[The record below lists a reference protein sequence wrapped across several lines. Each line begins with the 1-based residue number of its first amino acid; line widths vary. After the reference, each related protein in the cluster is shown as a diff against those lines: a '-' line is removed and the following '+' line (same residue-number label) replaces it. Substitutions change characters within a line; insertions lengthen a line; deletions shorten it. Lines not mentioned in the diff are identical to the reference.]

1 VSLWLALRFPQL
13 MIDALP
19 LSDGDQP
26 VAVRDQH
33 RLLAANTTAVAQGV
47 QAGMKIGTALALC
60 DALQIHQR
68 QPAAEQHWLEQQA
81 RTLGRFTPMIAH
93 DDDCLLL
100 EIGGSLRLFRG
111 LDTLLSGLLRQ
122 LPDATECHPGL
133 GHTPIAAQ
141 LLSQIPLA
149 NSRACIVLN
158 DRQPDLSASR
168 QRLLQLL
175 ARQPLEQ
182 LPLSAPLKKSLQ
194 GPGLRALGDLLA
206 LPSGALQRRFGRNL
220 TDWLARLRGDKAD
233 LRQPIIAP
241 QRFLLTLEFDEPIAG
256 SERLLPPM
264 QQLLEQMQVW
274 LIRHQQQVRAIRWIF
289 LPLRGEPDRLLVR
302 RAGGDH
308 RAEAW
313 LDLSRRHLEHTRLA
327 APALKL
333 TLEAGRLLPMAAPPA
348 HLFAALERPCARE
361 LLEKLANLPG
371 LSLYQPTT
379 IDCHL
384 PEQNEGRSDPLA
396 SNRTESFLPPS
407 AFVDA
412 PLWLLEQPLPLR
424 SRQQQVF
431 WRGAALEILPGLR
444 QFNEPWWQPH
454 QGWQRRYHIARHP
467 LGMHCW
473 LFQQGDAEGSWFL
486 HGFF

>member
-13 MIDALP
+13 MIDALSAASNNAP
-19 LSDGDQP
+19 L
-26 VAVRDQH
+26 AVREQH
-33 RLLAANTTAVAQGV
+33 RLVAVNAAATAQGLRV
-47 QAGMKIGTALALC
+47 GMKIGTALALC
-60 DALQIHQR
+60 DALQICER

-81 RTLGRFTPMIAH
+81 RALGRFTPMIAL
-93 DDDCLLL
+93 DDNCLLL
-100 EIGGSLRLFRG
+100 EIGSSLRLFRG
-111 LDTLLSGLLRQ
+111 LDPLLSRLLRQ
-122 LPDATECHPGL
+122 LPASTDCHPGL
-133 GHTPIAAQ
+133 GHTPLAAQ
-141 LLSQIPLA
+141 ILSQLPLA
-149 NSRACIVLN
+149 DSRACIVLQ
-158 DRQPDLSASR
+158 DRQPELRVSR
-168 QRLLQLL
+168 QQLLQLL
-175 ARQPLEQ
+175 ARQSLDQ
-182 LPLSAPLKKSLQ
+182 LPLPASLKTSLQ
-194 GPGLRALGDLLA
+194 GPGLRTLGDLLA
-206 LPSGALQRRFGRNL
+206 LPDGALQRRFGKNL

-233 LRQPIIAP
+233 LRQPIITP
-241 QRFLLTLEFDEPIAG
+241 QRFLVTLEFDEPVSG
-256 SERLLPPM
+256 SERLLVPM
-264 QQLLEQMQVW
+264 QQLLEQMQAW

-289 LPLRGEPDRLLVR
+289 FPLRGEPDRLLVR

-308 RAEAW
+308 RAAAW

-348 HLFAALERPCARE
+348 HLFAALERPAARE

-379 IDCHL
+379 ADSHL
-384 PEQNEGRSDPLA
+384 PEQNEMRSDPLA
-396 SNRTESFLPPS
+396 SQRTESFLSPS

-424 SRQQQVF
+424 SRQQQIF
-431 WRGAALEILPGLR
+431 WRGAALELLPGLR

-467 LGMHCW
+467 LGIHCW
-473 LFQQGDAEGSWFL
+473 LFQQGDTEGPWFL

>member
-1 VSLWLALRFPQL
+1 MSLWLALRFPQL

-19 LSDGDQP
+19 SANNNEPL
-26 VAVRDQH
+26 AVREQH
-33 RLLAANTTAVAQGV
+33 RLVALNAAAAEQGV
-47 QAGMKIGTALALC
+47 RAGMKVGTALALC
-60 DALQIHQR
+60 DALQIHER
-68 QPAAEQHWLEQQA
+68 QPTAEQHWLERQA
-81 RTLGRFTPMIAH
+81 RTLGRFTPMIAA
-93 DDDCLLL
+93 DGDCLLL
-100 EIGGSLRLFRG
+100 EIGSSLRLFRG
-111 LDTLLSGLLRQ
+111 LDALLSYLLRQ
-122 LPDATECHPGL
+122 PLASTDCHPAL

-141 LLSQIPLA
+141 VLSQLA
-149 NSRACIVLN
+149 LADSRACIVLK
-158 DRQPDLSASR
+158 DRQPELHTSR
-168 QRLLQLL
+168 QQLLQLL
-175 ARQPLEQ
+175 AQQSLDQ
-182 LPLSAPLKKSLQ
+182 LPLPASLKTSLQ
-194 GPGLRALGDLLA
+194 GPGLRTLGDLLA
-206 LPSGALQRRFGRNL
+206 LPDGALQRRFGKSL

-233 LRQPIIAP
+233 LRQPIVTP
-241 QRFLLTLEFDEPIAG
+241 QRFLVTMEFDAPISG

-274 LIRHQQQVRAIRWIF
+274 LIRHQQQVRAIRWLF
-289 LPLRGEPDRLLVR
+289 FPLRGEPDRLLVR

-308 RAEAW
+308 RADAW

-348 HLFAALERPCARE
+348 HLFAALERPAARE

-371 LSLYQPTT
+371 LSLYQPAAT
-379 IDCHL
+379 DCHL
-384 PEQNEGRSDPLA
+384 PEQNEIGSDPLA
-396 SNRTESFLPPS
+396 SNQAESFLPPS

-424 SRQQQVF
+424 SRQQQIF
-431 WRGAALEILPGLR
+431 WRGAALELLPGLR

-467 LGMHCW
+467 LGIHCW
-473 LFQQGDAEGSWFL
+473 LFQQGDAEGPWFL